1 MANDTL
7 NVLLKDYEH
16 KRLSAELD
24 LEKRKS
30 DLYSLFPKLEQI
42 ESELNSFAIATAKSI
57 LSDSSKKNN
66 SNSKSVYSLDEL
78 YKKIDNLK
86 KQRQKILVS
95 NGYSPS
101 YLKPFYECN
110 ICNDSGFIEGNY
122 GKEMC
127 SCLKQRLLDISYN
140 NSNMHNL
147 KSENFD
153 TFNADIFS
161 DEVDLSKYGQ
171 NISPR
176 KNIMNIRDKAID
188 FVNNFD
194 DPSYKN
200 LLFTG
205 NTGLRQNFYF

>member
-1 MANDTL
+1 MANDIL

-16 KRLSAELD
+16 KKLSAELD
-24 LEKRKS
+24 LEKRKA
-30 DLYSLFPKLEQI
+30 DLYSSFPKLEQI

-57 LSDSSKKNN
+57 LLGSSKKSNNNNN
-66 SNSKSVYSLDEL
+66 SDYSLDEL
-78 YKKIDNLK
+78 NKRIDNLK
-86 KQRQKILVS
+86 KQRKEILLS
-95 NGYSPS
+95 NGYDPS
-101 YLKPFYECN
+101 YLKPSYECN
-110 ICNDSGFIEGNY
+110 ICNDTGFVEGDY

-127 SCLKQRLLDISYN
+127 SCLKQHLLDISYN

-147 KSENFD
+147 KSENFK
-153 TFNADIFS
+153 TFNSDIFS
-161 DEVDLSKYGQ
+161 DEVDFSKYGQ

-194 DPSYKN
+194 DPSSKN